1 LGHIN
6 EGSIPFTRSNL
17 DFTPQSSHKK
27 RMKIVENK
35 GFLPTPNAMGWSLAV
50 KTPADFQN
58 TNKINDF
65 EHVSYGMVLISLNEI
80 KCFVSFL
87 QFQNG

>member
-1 LGHIN
+1 
-6 EGSIPFTRSNL
+6 
-17 DFTPQSSHKK
+17 
-27 RMKIVENK
+27 MKIVENK

-65 EHVSYGMVLISLNEI
+65 EHVSYGMVLMLFYE
-80 KCFVSFL
+80 
-87 QFQNG
+87 

>member
-1 LGHIN
+1 
-6 EGSIPFTRSNL
+6 
-17 DFTPQSSHKK
+17 
-27 RMKIVENK
+27 MKIVENK

-65 EHVSYGMVLISLNEI
+65 EHVSYGMVLN
-80 KCFVSFL
+80 SFRNPMGNKA
-87 QFQNG
+87 FN